1 MSIEKATLYGLK
13 AMHSFIPK
21 KPGFVLLLFFAYTFL
36 VQGQNQFS
44 IGLGASD
51 IGFKE
56 GGEAVYIGY
65 EIASLEHKVPAFS
78 YSISAGRIFRAEKR
92 IQPVVALQYARE
104 GLNYSRSFLFDNIK
118 YLVKID
124 YMKVPVLLQL
134 MLGKNVDRGFG
145 LDLGPFVSYRIRAV
159 RDITLNGEKELRKLE
174 NVRPMDV
181 GIIVGVKY
189 CALRNSF
196 PLDFGFQ
203 ISYSLVDMMTPLEG
217 DLLLYYGPEEEYAR
231 NITLMFKV
239 STLLSGKS

>member
-1 MSIEKATLYGLK
+1 MK
-13 AMHSFIPK
+13 AMHYFIHK
-21 KPGFVLLLFFAYTFL
+21 KPWFVLLLLFAYTFL
-36 VQGQNQFS
+36 VQGQYQFS

-51 IGFKE
+51 IGFKD
-56 GGEAVYIGY
+56 GGEAVYFGY
-65 EIASLEHKVPAFS
+65 ELASIEHKVPAFS

-104 GLNYSRSFLFDNIK
+104 GLNYSQSFLFDDIK

-124 YMKVPVLLQL
+124 YLKVPVLLQL
-134 MLGKNVDRGFG
+134 KLGKKVDRGFG

-159 RDITLNGEKELRKLE
+159 RDLTLNGEKELRKLE

-189 CALRNSF
+189 SVLRNSF
-196 PLDFGFQ
+196 PLDLGFQ
-203 ISYSLVDMMTPLEG
+203 ISYSLVDTMTPLEG
-217 DLLLYYGPEEEYAR
+217 DLRLYYGPEEEYAR